1 MFELRAETRWAP
13 SKRFN
18 LLLGTDTVA
27 GQFSFNAEL
36 PFSFEDIASFD
47 PLAERNPVEFGGEGY
62 FYTPDVYL
70 QTEIHPLKDADRWV
84 IYPGIRFGAGTLW
97 DVNNPDPLL
106 KVQGWDPRLSTRLKI
121 AENGTLKGGVGLY
134 STNL

>member
-1 MFELRAETRWAP
+1 MTITPSYGIDSASLDAGGGVRLTQDQPMFELRAETRWAP

-47 PLAERNPVEFGGEGY
+47 PLAERNPVDLG
-62 FYTPDVYL
+62 
-70 QTEIHPLKDADRWV
+70 QRI
-84 IYPGIRFGAGTLW
+84 
-97 DVNNPDPLL
+97 LL
-106 KVQGWDPRLSTRLKI
+106 HT
-121 AENGTLKGGVGLY
+121 
-134 STNL
+134 